1 MQRTGPALLSSA
13 GAVGGETEQLQ
24 DRRHGDRCSDGD
36 KIDGGLRSTGFGFRC
51 LFVLGLS
58 RQLTS
63 LACFGQLAVAFVE
76 DLLFAAFE
84 FVLGRDITGGA
95 VQADV
100 VVMLDVIEDKATGVV
115 ERERHL
121 DADAFAL
128 EGFVPAFDFSVGL
141 RVIGRGLHVG
151 HAGDADELL
160 EIFGD
165 ELGAVVAD
173 DAWLDVR
180 VQFAGALDNGLHV
193 RFLHFFADF
202 MMDDEAAVAVENGA
216 KEVEGAG
223 DIEVAEI
230 DVPLLMS
237 LERLDE
243 ACAFFADGGRR
254 SGQQP
259 LGFKNPVNAG
269 RAASDFVGV
278 EHHEGETTVA
288 FERVGA
294 GEGTDTQ
301 LFVVGEPVVT
311 RNPGVVFVD
320 LPEAQFPIMELAGSD
335 ADPRKEATD
344 GDLRLVAP
352 VPDEID
358 DGVTGVVGDPAAGQ
372 LSPRLFFSRTCS
384 SISSESTE
392 SLRCSLASS

>member
-1 MQRTGPALLSSA
+1 
-13 GAVGGETEQLQ
+13 
-24 DRRHGDRCSDGD
+24 
-36 KIDGGLRSTGFGFRC
+36 
-51 LFVLGLS
+51 
-58 RQLTS
+58 
-63 LACFGQLAVAFVE
+63 
-76 DLLFAAFE
+76 
-84 FVLGRDITGGA
+84 
-95 VQADV
+95 
-100 VVMLDVIEDKATGVV
+100 
-115 ERERHL
+115 
-121 DADAFAL
+121 
-128 EGFVPAFDFSVGL
+128 
-141 RVIGRGLHVG
+141 
-151 HAGDADELL
+151 
-160 EIFGD
+160 
-165 ELGAVVAD
+165 
-173 DAWLDVR
+173 
-180 VQFAGALDNGLHV
+180 
-193 RFLHFFADF
+193 
-202 MMDDEAAVAVENGA
+202 
-216 KEVEGAG
+216 
-223 DIEVAEI
+223 
-230 DVPLLMS
+230 MS